1 MSTPEKPAPS
11 RFQNPEVFKGYGTQK
26 AVNPM
31 YQTTASSYGA
41 LPPNLQTVPQQYHGR
56 NQKFSSHMGQAGMST
71 RTGLST
77 AKDTSKVH
85 SSLD

>member
-1 MSTPEKPAPS
+1 MLVGSYLHQLD
-11 RFQNPEVFKGYGTQK
+11 F
-26 AVNPM
+26 AV
-31 YQTTASSYGA
+31 YSISIFCTFSA